1 MLTKEFP
8 WSEAPGE
15 SHRARHF
22 AAGALR
28 AVSVSLAVLAR
39 RLGAARRPK
48 PRMDPVLEFY
58 AEAGAPEGAL
68 YVDGKLVGW
77 VAGVNRL

>member
-8 WSEAPGE
+8 SSDSRELPSGV
-15 SHRARHF
+15 RQL
-22 AAGALR
+22 AAVTLR
-28 AVSVSLAVLAR
+28 AASRSLAALAR
-39 RLGAARRPK
+39 RVGRVRRGRA
-48 PRMDPVLEFY
+48 RMDPVLEFY

-77 VAGVNRL
+77 IPGVNRL

>member
-8 WSEAPGE
+8 WSDSRDLPRGL
-15 SHRARHF
+15 RHL
-22 AAGALR
+22 AAVALR
-28 AVSVSLAVLAR
+28 AAGLSLAVLAR
-39 RLGAARRPK
+39 RMGRVRRSS

-77 VAGVNRL
+77 VSGVTRL